1 MSGVE
6 MDVVMPPAEEEI
18 NDEQPLSEPSTNDKL
33 QAAMEEMRE
42 DKKFEHCA
50 PEGAEEIDEDDEI
63 EPIEISVSVPI
74 VKPIV
79 PDETIFK
86 DPPPRKKGT
95 RRGPMTQKQKEHLA
109 KARAKGLEVRR
120 AKKKIKD
127 EERAKETEIKEE
139 QKTKK
144 VKFEAEIQQYPT
156 LNNLSEEQIIK
167 LQEQAIGNYEK
178 RRKAEKKIKR
188 EEQAKEAQEKKA
200 FNVISRAVNAS
211 DPMEDFFGQCFE

>member
-6 MDVVMPPAEEEI
+6 MDVVMPPAEE
-18 NDEQPLSEPSTNDKL
+18 DEPHHEPSTNDKL
-33 QAAMEEMRE
+33 QDAMEEMRQ
-42 DKKFEHCA
+42 DKKIEEEIQEMEEAEINA
-50 PEGAEEIDEDDEI
+50 PEIEEE
-63 EPIEISVSVPI
+63 EPPLPI

-79 PDETIFK
+79 PDEAIFK
-86 DPPPRKKGT
+86 DPPVRKKGQ
-95 RRGPMTQKQKEHLA
+95 RRGPMTEKQKAHLA

-127 EERAKETEIKEE
+127 EERAKLQEAKQVQE
-139 QKTKK
+139 TKK
-144 VKFEAEIQQYPT
+144 VSFEKKIQNYPT
-156 LNNLSEEQIIK
+156 LNHMSEEQIIK
-167 LQEQAIGNYEK
+167 LQEEAIGNYEK

>member
-6 MDVVMPPAEEEI
+6 MDVVMPPAEDEI
-18 NDEQPLSEPSTNDKL
+18 NDDEPLREPSTNDKL
-33 QAAMEEMRE
+33 QEAMEEMKE
-42 DKKFEHCA
+42 NKKIE
-50 PEGAEEIDEDDEI
+50 EEIEDDEI

-86 DPPPRKKGT
+86 DPIRKKGT

-127 EERAKETEIKEE
+127 EEKAKEQEE
-139 QKTKK
+139 KKQQETKK
-144 VKFEAEIQQYPT
+144 VSFEKEIQNYPT
-156 LNNLSEEQIIK
+156 LNHLSEDQIIK

-188 EEQAKEAQEKKA
+188 EVQAKEAQEKKA

>member
-18 NDEQPLSEPSTNDKL
+18 NDEEPLKEPSTNDKL
-33 QAAMEEMRE
+33 QEAMEEMKE
-42 DKKFEHCA
+42 NKKID
-50 PEGAEEIDEDDEI
+50 EEIEEEIEDDV
-63 EPIEISVSVPI
+63 EISLSVPI

-79 PDETIFK
+79 PDEAIFK

-127 EERAKETEIKEE
+127 EEKAKQQEE
-139 QKTKK
+139 KKQHETKK
-144 VKFEAEIQQYPT
+144 VSFEKEIQNYPT
-156 LNNLSEEQIIK
+156 LNHLSEDQIIK

-178 RRKAEKKIKR
+178 KRKAAKKIKR
-188 EEQAKEAQEKKA
+188 EEQARDAQEKKA

-211 DPMEDFFGQCFE
+211 DPMEDFFSKCFE